1 MLKRSGR
8 LKILRLVSKAV
19 LQVRFANEGGIST
32 IELMRTRILRSLLGW
47 LEVGHG
53 RDVGTAWPAREVL
66 SGV

>member
-8 LKILRLVSKAV
+8 LKILHCVSKAV
-19 LQVRFANEGGIST
+19 LQVRAANEGAIST

-47 LEVGHG
+47 LKVGHG
-53 RDVGTAWPAREVL
+53 RDVGTVWGAREVL